1 MPHAAPPT
9 PLPRHRPNPHR
20 GVAPALLAAVLGYL
34 LLSAWM
40 LAPAWERAFRSDGSP
55 VAWLSS
61 ALLLTLS
68 ITALRLL
75 GERALPRLLG
85 AWLAVAFLALAL
97 DEQFMLHELW
107 KFRCHEW
114 TTACQHSTVRQAPM
128 LAVAVVGLLTLA
140 WLHRALLH
148 PGTRALLWAG
158 LTVGWSDRGLAGHR
172 RRPVARSATAPALAA
187 RAAAAAGH
195 AGRRAGS
202 GGRGPGAGSAAAAAG
217 PHRLTPPPHHTP
229 PFQRTP

>member
-9 PLPRHRPNPHR
+9 PLPRHRPKPHH

-34 LLSAWM
+34 LLSAWVY
-40 LAPAWERAFRSDGSP
+40 APAWERAFRSDASP

-68 ITALRLL
+68 ITAL
-75 GERALPRLLG
+75 RLLG

-148 PGTRALLWAG
+148 PGSRALLWAG
-158 LTVGWSDRGLAGHR
+158 LAVGWLAIGVDQWPEVQPHLPWLPELPPLLATLEEGLEV
-172 RRPVARSATAPALAA
+172 VAEALVLAA
-187 RAAAAAGH
+187 LLRQP
-195 AGRRAGS
+195 GR
-202 GGRGPGAGSAAAAAG
+202 
-217 PHRLTPPPHHTP
+217 TD
-229 PFQRTP
+229 

>member
-1 MPHAAPPT
+1 MPHTTPPAPQPSHH
-9 PLPRHRPNPHR
+9 PAPHR

-85 AWLAVAFLALAL
+85 AWLALAFLVLAL

-114 TTACQHSTVRQAPM
+114 TAACQYSTVREAPM

-140 WLHRALLH
+140 WLHRALSH
-148 PGTRALLWAG
+148 RSTRALLWAG
-158 LTVGWSDRGLAGHR
+158 LAVGWLAIGVDQWPEVQPHL
-172 RRPVARSATAPALAA
+172 PWLPELPPLLATLEEALEVMAEALVLAA
-187 RAAAAAGH
+187 LLRQP
-195 AGRRAGS
+195 GRKD
-202 GGRGPGAGSAAAAAG
+202 
-217 PHRLTPPPHHTP
+217 
-229 PFQRTP
+229 

>member
-34 LLSAWM
+34 LLSAWVY
-40 LAPAWERAFRSDGSP
+40 APAWERAFRSDASP

-68 ITALRLL
+68 ITALRLV

-85 AWLAVAFLALAL
+85 AWLAVAFLVLAL

-114 TTACQHSTVRQAPM
+114 TAACQYSTVREAPM
-128 LAVAVVGLLTLA
+128 LAVAAIGLLTLA
-140 WLHRALLH
+140 WLHHALGH
-148 PGTRALLWAG
+148 RSTRALLWAG
-158 LTVGWSDRGLAGHR
+158 LAVGWLAIGVDQWPEVQTHWLWL
-172 RRPVARSATAPALAA
+172 PELPPLLATLEEALEVLAEALVLAA
-187 RAAAAAGH
+187 LLRQ
-195 AGRRAGS
+195 
-202 GGRGPGAGSAAAAAG
+202 PG
-217 PHRLTPPPHHTP
+217 
-229 PFQRTP
+229 QRN

>member
-9 PLPRHRPNPHR
+9 PLPRHHPNPHR

-34 LLSAWM
+34 LLSAWVC
-40 LAPAWERAFRSDGSP
+40 APAWERAFRSDASP

-68 ITALRLL
+68 ITAL
-75 GERALPRLLG
+75 RLLG

-114 TTACQHSTVRQAPM
+114 TTACQHSAVREAPI

-158 LTVGWSDRGLAGHR
+158 LAVGWLAIGVDQWPEVQPHLPWLPELPPLLATLEEGLEV
-172 RRPVARSATAPALAA
+172 VAEALVLAA
-187 RAAAAAGH
+187 LLRQP
-195 AGRRAGS
+195 R
-202 GGRGPGAGSAAAAAG
+202 
-217 PHRLTPPPHHTP
+217 
-229 PFQRTP
+229 QE

>member
-1 MPHAAPPT
+1 MTYNFAGFTDNRRMPHTTLPAPQPSH
-9 PLPRHRPNPHR
+9 PPAPHH

-114 TTACQHSTVRQAPM
+114 TAACQYSTVREAPM
-128 LAVAVVGLLTLA
+128 LAVAAIGLLTLA

-158 LTVGWSDRGLAGHR
+158 LAVGWLAIGVDQWPEVQPHL
-172 RRPVARSATAPALAA
+172 PWLPELPPLLDTLEEALEVLAEALVLAA
-187 RAAAAAGH
+187 LLQQP
-195 AGRRAGS
+195 GR
-202 GGRGPGAGSAAAAAG
+202 
-217 PHRLTPPPHHTP
+217 TD
-229 PFQRTP
+229 

>member
-9 PLPRHRPNPHR
+9 PLPRHHPNPHR

-34 LLSAWM
+34 LLSAWVY
-40 LAPAWERAFRSDGSP
+40 APAWERAFLSDASP

-68 ITALRLL
+68 ITAL
-75 GERALPRLLG
+75 RLLG

-114 TTACQHSTVRQAPM
+114 TAACRYSAVREAPM

-148 PGTRALLWAG
+148 PGTRTLLWAG
-158 LTVGWSDRGLAGHR
+158 LAVGWLAIAVDQWPEAQAHLPHLPELPPLLATLEEGFEV
-172 RRPVARSATAPALAA
+172 VAEALVLGALL
-187 RAAAAAGH
+187 RQP
-195 AGRRAGS
+195 GRKD
-202 GGRGPGAGSAAAAAG
+202 
-217 PHRLTPPPHHTP
+217 
-229 PFQRTP
+229 

>member
-1 MPHAAPPT
+1 MSHTLFASLPHRVPE
-9 PLPRHRPNPHR
+9 PHR
-20 GVAPALLAAVLGYL
+20 GLAPALLLGVAAYL

-40 LAPAWERAFRSDGSP
+40 LAPAWERAFRSDASP

-68 ITALRLL
+68 ITALRLV
-75 GERALPRLLG
+75 GERALPALLG
-85 AWLAVAFLALAL
+85 AWLTLAFAVLAL

-114 TTACQHSTVRQAPM
+114 TTACQYSTVREAPM
-128 LAVAVVGLLTLA
+128 LAVAVIGLFTLA

-158 LTVGWSDRGLAGHR
+158 LAVGWLAIAVDQWPEAQAHWPSLPELPPLMATLEEGFEV
-172 RRPVARSATAPALAA
+172 VAEALVLAA
-187 RAAAAAGH
+187 LLRQPGQ
-195 AGRRAGS
+195 
-202 GGRGPGAGSAAAAAG
+202 RG
-217 PHRLTPPPHHTP
+217 
-229 PFQRTP
+229 

>member
-1 MPHAAPPT
+1 MPHTTLPAPQPSH
-9 PLPRHRPNPHR
+9 PPAPHH

-85 AWLAVAFLALAL
+85 AWLALAFLALAL

-114 TTACQHSTVRQAPM
+114 TAACRYSAVREAPM

-158 LTVGWSDRGLAGHR
+158 LAVGWLAIGVDQWPEVQPHLPWLPELPPLLATLEEGLEV
-172 RRPVARSATAPALAA
+172 VAEALVLAA
-187 RAAAAAGH
+187 LLRQPGH
-195 AGRRAGS
+195 KD
-202 GGRGPGAGSAAAAAG
+202 
-217 PHRLTPPPHHTP
+217 
-229 PFQRTP
+229 

>member
-9 PLPRHRPNPHR
+9 PLPRHHPNPHR

-34 LLSAWM
+34 LLSAWVY
-40 LAPAWERAFRSDGSP
+40 APAWERAFLSDASP

-68 ITALRLL
+68 ITAL
-75 GERALPRLLG
+75 RLLG

-114 TTACQHSTVRQAPM
+114 TTACQHSTVREAPI

-148 PGTRALLWAG
+148 PGTRTLLWAG
-158 LTVGWSDRGLAGHR
+158 LAVGWLAIAVDQWPEAQAHLPHLPELPPLLATLEEGFEV
-172 RRPVARSATAPALAA
+172 VAEALVLGALL
-187 RAAAAAGH
+187 RQP
-195 AGRRAGS
+195 GRKD
-202 GGRGPGAGSAAAAAG
+202 
-217 PHRLTPPPHHTP
+217 
-229 PFQRTP
+229 

>member
-9 PLPRHRPNPHR
+9 PLPRHRPKPHR
-20 GVAPALLAAVLGYL
+20 GVAPALLAAVLGNL
-34 LLSAWM
+34 LLSAWVY
-40 LAPAWERAFRSDGSP
+40 APAWEQRAFRSDASP

-114 TTACQHSTVRQAPM
+114 TTACQHSAVREAPM

-140 WLHRALLH
+140 WLHRALSH
-148 PGTRALLWAG
+148 RSTRALLWAG
-158 LTVGWSDRGLAGHR
+158 LAVGWLAIAVDQWPEAQAHLPHLPHLPELPPLLATLEEGFEV
-172 RRPVARSATAPALAA
+172 VAEALVLGALL
-187 RAAAAAGH
+187 RQP
-195 AGRRAGS
+195 GRKD
-202 GGRGPGAGSAAAAAG
+202 
-217 PHRLTPPPHHTP
+217 
-229 PFQRTP
+229 

>member
-55 VAWLSS
+55 LAWLSS

-68 ITALRLL
+68 ITAL
-75 GERALPRLLG
+75 RLLG

-114 TTACQHSTVRQAPM
+114 TTACQHSAVREAPI

-148 PGTRALLWAG
+148 PGSRALLWAS
-158 LTVGWSDRGLAGHR
+158 LAVGWLAIGVDQWPEVQPHLPWLPELPPLLATLEEGLEV
-172 RRPVARSATAPALAA
+172 VAEALVLAA
-187 RAAAAAGH
+187 LLRQP
-195 AGRRAGS
+195 GR
-202 GGRGPGAGSAAAAAG
+202 
-217 PHRLTPPPHHTP
+217 TD
-229 PFQRTP
+229 